1 MRQITKSNFP
11 EDNISPSSVIVSPH
25 EMSRMGCQH
34 NSSHLCFTSEGAKTC
49 EAKDVCSQKGI
60 LLPLFVEVTWSWEVR
75 VVLYFVGLVYSFVAV
90 NIIADIFMCSIE
102 AITSKTKTV
111 KVMGSDGKE
120 ETLEVPVWNGTL
132 ANLVLMSLGPR
143 SAPEILLA
151 VVGIVANGFQQDALG
166 PSLIVG
172 SGAFNLLFLTAI
184 RYCQYQ
190 SFLTEGAFRTNT
202 ILQCCRHS

>member
-1 MRQITKSNFP
+1 M
-11 EDNISPSSVIVSPH
+11 IVSPH
-25 EMSRMGCQH
+25 EITRMGWHQ
-34 NSSHLCFTSEGAKTC
+34 NSSHLCFSSETTKTC

-60 LLPLFVEVTWSWEVR
+60 LLPLFVEVTWPWELR
-75 VVLYFVGLVYSFVAV
+75 VALYFAGLVYSFVAV

-111 KVMGSDGKE
+111 KVTGSEGKE
-120 ETLEVPVWNGTL
+120 ESLEVPVWNGTV

-184 RYCQYQ
+184 RYFSISQRTFSENSSSVLS
-190 SFLTEGAFRTNT
+190 SFLTERRGELSP
-202 ILQCCRHS
+202 ILSSASP